1 MILNQAAQNMF
12 SFWEDPR
19 NIPFKCKLISFNGG
33 TPCMCA
39 QGQTL
44 FKEGGYSV
52 NQLEMMP
59 QEVADKETARILG
72 ISVYRSRLLRR
83 INDSYPDAPQDVLTN
98 PEKYLGPN
106 WEAVL
111 KFWHHL
117 DTLSDED
124 FRLILERYWDLDE
137 DAGISA
143 ENNAFKAAIATIR
156 IDYARVVRDATP
168 RFASGY
174 ATLELIGS
182 HKLQEHVFLPMFPF
196 TQLQP

>member
-1 MILNQAAQNMF
+1 MILNQAAQNMV

-19 NIPFKCKLISFNGG
+19 NLPFKTALISFNGD

-44 FKEGGYSV
+44 FKEGGCSV
-52 NQLEMMP
+52 DQLKEMP
-59 QEVADKETARILG
+59 QDVADKETARILG
-72 ISVYRSRLLRR
+72 ISVSHSRLLRK
-83 INDSYPDAPQDVLTN
+83 INDTYPDAPQDVLTN

-124 FRLILERYWDLDE
+124 FRLISERYWALDG
-137 DAGISA
+137 DARVFAGD
-143 ENNAFKAAIATIR
+143 NAFKAAIATIR
-156 IDYARVVRDATP
+156 IDYARVAWDAAHTVVSS
-168 RFASGY
+168 R

-182 HKLQEHVFLPMFPF
+182 HKLQEHLSLPLFPF

>member
-1 MILNQAAQNMF
+1 MNLNQAAQNMV

-19 NIPFKCKLISFNGG
+19 NIPFKGQLISLDGD

-44 FKEGGYSV
+44 FKEGDYSV

-72 ISVYRSRLLRR
+72 ISVSHSRLLRR
-83 INDSYPDAPQDVLTN
+83 INDSCPDAPQDVLTN
-98 PEKYLGPN
+98 PEKYLGHN
-106 WEAVL
+106 YEAVL
-111 KFWHHL
+111 KFWYLL
-117 DTLSDED
+117 DTLSRED
-124 FRLILERYWDLDE
+124 FDIVDKRCYDIV
-137 DAGISA
+137 SA
-143 ENNAFKAAIATIR
+143 FSAAYAIIGSEYANAAFDAAIGLVA
-156 IDYARVVRDATP
+156 
-168 RFASGY
+168 GY

-182 HKLQEHVFLPMFPF
+182 HKLQEHVFLPMFSF